1 MTALARTL
9 AILAML
15 CVLAS
20 PPSTTAAAENAA
32 NPPGADA
39 ADDDTRL
46 PLLVF
51 VGEKLSI
58 DPVPDPCEPEP
69 GEPLT
74 CVSFDSLWL
83 ARYRIVERIAGET
96 RYDEVAFQVADH
108 YGFPR
113 FGHARHALLYVTMA
127 PDGPYLQ
134 KYQGIPVARV
144 GEGGWAAC
152 GEDDDEAMPRAEP
165 LQFLEP
171 VNAIP
176 EDVPIAD
183 AVAYANTYVGAPPD
197 FVVDGRDVLC
207 RRGVRVAAL
216 HRGLMEGVMRE
227 RGFPTEAGGLPPA
240 DEGAAPPAGQ
250 ATRP

>member
-1 MTALARTL
+1 MTRPTALATL
-9 AILAML
+9 LAF
-15 CVLAS
+15 AAAAG
-20 PPSTTAAAENAA
+20 PAAAEDTPAA
-32 NPPGADA
+32 PGADDGTA
-39 ADDDTRL
+39 Y

-58 DPVPDPCEPEP
+58 EPIPDPCEPEP
-69 GEPLT
+69 GEALT

-83 ARYRIVERIAGET
+83 ARYRIVERVAGES

-108 YGFPR
+108 YGFPG
-113 FGHARHALLYVTMA
+113 FGNARHALLYVSMA

-144 GEGGWAAC
+144 AEGGWAAC
-152 GEDDDEAMPRAEP
+152 GEDDDDAMPRAEP
-165 LQFLEP
+165 LRFLEP

-176 EDVPIAD
+176 EDVPTAD
-183 AVAYANTYVGAPPD
+183 AIAYANTYIGTAPD

-207 RRGVRVAAL
+207 RRGVRLAAL
-216 HRGLMEGVMRE
+216 HQGLMDDVMRA
-227 RGFPTEAGGLPPA
+227 RGFPREAGGLPPA
-240 DEGAAPPAGQ
+240 EGDVPAPAGQ